1 MPMRCKV
8 CRSLFAP
15 GSNAPVVLSCGHSTC
30 RECLE
35 FSLRHSEQLK
45 CPRCREV
52 HRGPDLED
60 LKDNYALIEDVAL
73 EEQENTGTAAQTESF
88 SISVKNMEDK
98 VFPVT
103 VTRRD
108 TFRRV
113 KQILNTAYGFNV
125 GEMKLLFKGQR
136 LQDDRTVGE
145 QNIRAG
151 DVVQMAMTP
160 RTDQENLIT
169 ITLST
174 PMGKTVSATINA
186 DDMLFRFKVDT
197 CTRYG
202 LDPALFRLLHSGNKL
217 LEDKTPAY
225 YGITEGSKLD
235 LVTTFLGGESCVCL
249 SSCNYERLYSGSLS
263 FGLSLYVSVCL

>member
-1 MPMRCKV
+1 MPMQCKV
-8 CRSLFAP
+8 CRSPYAP
-15 GSNAPVVLSCGHSTC
+15 GANAPVALSCGHSTC

-52 HRGPDLED
+52 HQGPGLED
-60 LKDNYALIEDVAL
+60 LKDNYDLIEEVAA
-73 EEQENTGTAAQTESF
+73 EEQEDAGTAAQTESF
-88 SISVKNMEDK
+88 SISVINMEDK

-108 TFRRV
+108 TFKRV

-125 GEMKLLFKGQR
+125 GEIKLLFRGQR
-136 LQDDRTVGE
+136 LQDNRTVGE
-145 QNIRAG
+145 QNITAG
-151 DVVQMAMTP
+151 DVVQMAVTP
-160 RTDQENLIT
+160 RTDQENLIK

-174 PMGKTVSATINA
+174 PIGKTVSATINA
-186 DDMLFRFKVDT
+186 DDKLFRFKVDT

-235 LVTTFLGGESCVCL
+235 LVTTFLGGERSVCH
-249 SSCNYERLYSGSLS
+249 SSCLYSGSLNVYL
-263 FGLSLYVSVCL
+263 LSVYFK